1 MTDVVNGESV
11 RWTKSSRSVDTR
23 PLRIHHKVHL
33 FLHHLHFDDYM
44 RWNRIRDE
52 WATRVLSFWP
62 TGGIATFQPFWVP
75 SLCAGAFLVLLIYV
89 HHYVLLGQLF
99 LQVMILLGETFHYCC
114 EGLNLP
120 LQGSRSWFIALIV
133 SGGYQ

>member
-1 MTDVVNGESV
+1 MDQVIEVS
-11 RWTKSSRSVDTR
+11 RHPSSKG
-23 PLRIHHKVHL
+23 IHHKVHP
-33 FLHHLHFDDYM
+33 FLHHLHFGDYM